1 MPGCALAAASR
12 TFFVRRLVSLSPNG
26 GLSIHAFAA
35 TLALRLMLRKG
46 VLTRSLR
53 CASGCGLRAENPC
66 GSVAAGLTGRTA
78 QTDAALEE
86 VMKKAIKKL
95 SPREALE
102 LQKLVAEVARI
113 QAECEKLKA
122 EARKIT
128 SDRAYLIITGVSAI
142 ATAVSAVA
150 VSIR

>member
-1 MPGCALAAASR
+1 M
-12 TFFVRRLVSLSPNG
+12 
-26 GLSIHAFAA
+26 
-35 TLALRLMLRKG
+35 
-46 VLTRSLR
+46 
-53 CASGCGLRAENPC
+53 RAENPC

-95 SPREALE
+95 SAREVLE
-102 LQKLVAEVARI
+102 LQKLAAEVARI

>member
-1 MPGCALAAASR
+1 MPGCAFAAAPR
-12 TFFVRRLVSLSPNG
+12 AFFVRRLVSLSPASG
-26 GLSIHAFAA
+26 ISIHAFAA

-78 QTDAALEE
+78 RTDAALEE

-95 SPREALE
+95 SAREVLE
-102 LQKLVAEVARI
+102 LQKLAAEVARI